1 LTLEKDY
8 DNIIEKRKTMVSK
21 LEKGACQCRKCNR
34 VFDESQVIKA
44 NTYLY
49 GKLIQENMCPYP
61 NCGSKQYGLLMYTNR
76 TTVEN
81 VYKKW
86 EMKYAYR

>member
-1 LTLEKDY
+1 
-8 DNIIEKRKTMVSK
+8 MVSK

-34 VFDESQVIKA
+34 VFDECQVIKA

-49 GKLIQENMCPYP
+49 GNEIKESRCPY
-61 NCGSKQYGLLMYTNR
+61 CGSKHFGLMKYRNR